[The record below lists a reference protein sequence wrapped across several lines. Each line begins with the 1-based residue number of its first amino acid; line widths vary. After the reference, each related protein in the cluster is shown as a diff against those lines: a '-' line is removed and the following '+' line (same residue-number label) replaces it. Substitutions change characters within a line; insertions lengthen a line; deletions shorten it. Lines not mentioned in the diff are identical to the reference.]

1 LHCLCKRPCYWQRCS
16 KPQTPIDMCEEIQQE
31 KEDENQIG
39 QNEKDE
45 LEEINE
51 DVSCTQLPTNG
62 NGGEGLSGRKRK
74 KNNNGSE
81 DNIAK
86 IMREVGNLLAT
97 NLIIASD
104 NFSKAV
110 IETVAPKN
118 RLKVNDEL
126 SKIIGLS
133 VKDRLKATRS
143 IVCQPEVMDLFFNI
157 PDDDKEE
164 LVRRIINGA

>member
-1 LHCLCKRPCYWQRCS
+1 
-16 KPQTPIDMCEEIQQE
+16 MCEEIQQE
-31 KEDENQIG
+31 KENENQIG

-51 DVSCTQLPTNG
+51 DVSCTQLPTND
-62 NGGEGLSGRKRK
+62 NRREGLSGRKRK
-74 KNNNGSE
+74 KNNNVSE

-86 IMREVGNLLAT
+86 TIREVGNLLAT
-97 NLIIASD
+97 NLITASD
-104 NFSKAV
+104 NLSKAV
-110 IETVAPKN
+110 TGTVAPEN

-133 VKDRLKATRS
+133 VKDRLKAARS
-143 IVCQPEVMDLFFNI
+143 IVCQPEVMDLFFSI

-164 LVRRIINGA
+164 LVRGIINDA

>member
-1 LHCLCKRPCYWQRCS
+1 
-16 KPQTPIDMCEEIQQE
+16 MCEEIQQE

-62 NGGEGLSGRKRK
+62 NGGGLSGRKRK

-81 DNIAK
+81 DNIAH
-86 IMREVGNLLAT
+86 IIREASNLLAT
-97 NLIIASD
+97 NLITASD
-104 NFSKAV
+104 NLSKAV
-110 IETVAPKN
+110 IGTIEREN

-133 VKDRLKATRS
+133 VKDRLKAARS
-143 IVCQPEVMDLFFNI
+143 IVCQPEIMDLFFSI
-157 PDDDKEE
+157 ADDDKEE
-164 LVRRIINGA
+164 LVRGIINDA